1 MARKTDFSKRL
12 NPEDTSKF
20 CNRLWG
26 LMQAKGINRPN
37 TLAALLCENNYLS
50 TDRETARKTITK
62 HLNTEC
68 VGLEYKLQVEYI
80 IAYSKFFGCSTDYL
94 LMEIGK
100 ENFEL
105 EYVEKTYGLDKKALQ
120 ALSEIK
126 GLQEIFGNS
135 SNAKYKLINL
145 ILTDAPLQD
154 SNDLEISSFIE
165 TLISYMEFNP
175 QSNEHFYKYT
185 KKGFSDKPFKK
196 TATGGIS
203 CNPLA
208 LNFSTKDIKVLYQQK
223 ILDSIEQLKKQY
235 NKAPGTN

>member
-1 MARKTDFSKRL
+1 MARKIDFSKRL
-12 NPEDTSKF
+12 DANDTGKF

-26 LMQAKGINRPN
+26 LMQNKDIKHPN
-37 TLAALLCENNYLS
+37 TLAATLCENGYLS
-50 TDRETARKTITK
+50 TDNETARKTIIN
-62 HLNTEC
+62 HLNTEQI
-68 VGLEYKLQVEYI
+68 GEGPKIQVEYV

-126 GLQEIFGNS
+126 GLQKIFANS

-145 ILTDAPLQD
+145 ILEDVPLPD
-154 SNDLEISSFIE
+154 SNDLKISSFIE

-175 QSNEHFYKYT
+175 QNNERFFKYT
-185 KKGFSDKPFKK
+185 KRGFSDKPFKK
-196 TATGGIS
+196 TANGKMS

-208 LNFSTKDIKVLYQQK
+208 LNFSTKDIKAMYQQK
-223 ILDSIEQLKKQY
+223 ILDSVEQLKEQY
-235 NKAPGTN
+235 NKAPGTD

>member
-1 MARKTDFSKRL
+1 MSRKTDFKKRL

-26 LMQAKGINRPN
+26 LMQNKGISHPN
-37 TLAALLCENNYLS
+37 TLAVTLCEKGYLS
-50 TDRETARKTITK
+50 TDSETARKIITK

-68 VGLEYKLQVEYI
+68 IGRDYKLQVDYI

-126 GLQEIFGNS
+126 GLQKIFENS

-145 ILTDAPLQD
+145 ILEDAPLPD
-154 SNDLEISSFIE
+154 SNDLKISSFIE
-165 TLISYMEFNP
+165 TLISYMEFDP
-175 QSNEHFYKYT
+175 QNNECFYKYS
-185 KKGFSDKPFKK
+185 KRGFSNKPFKESANGK
-196 TATGGIS
+196 IS

-208 LNFSTKDIKVLYQQK
+208 LNFSTKDIKAMYQQK
-223 ILDSIEQLKKQY
+223 ILDSIEQLKEQY
-235 NKAPGTN
+235 NKAPGTE